1 MSNDVLAI
9 SYQLFAVL
17 NQDPLHTCLFNNKC
31 KFLSNKHSKFPRNIW
46 SSKKI
51 TVRNFS
57 KFLHQLFFSQESFQS
72 AASSQLTPPVKDGI
86 FLFFLFFL
94 SPLVVFLEEFSF
106 ILFTEIWRRTPNET
120 QGPHKTQ
127 PVNIQQR
134 NTASRGVFQQKV
146 EMIWCIDRQT
156 GYWGPEEFRRTLR
169 RAVSRES
176 GRCGEERE
184 IGEGERTCSCK
195 NWWRKKGCSCGEE
208 RKVRNMYRELEGK
221 KRKVL
226 IVPIDKIFISKF
238 SLK

>member
-1 MSNDVLAI
+1 MQFWIKIPCILVSLTINVNFSVINTVNFLEI
-9 SYQLFAVL
+9 SGPV
-17 NQDPLHTCLFNNKC
+17 
-31 KFLSNKHSKFPRNIW
+31 
-46 SSKKI
+46 KKI

-86 FLFFLFFL
+86 FFIFIFFVSSGCIFRGIFFY
-94 SPLVVFLEEFSF
+94 F
-106 ILFTEIWRRTPNET
+106 IYRELKENTKWNT

-208 RKVRNMYRELEGK
+208 RKVRNMYREPEGK
-221 KRKVL
+221 KKE
-226 IVPIDKIFISKF
+226 KC
-238 SLK
+238 